1 MMRETDMAK
10 TRVTK
15 SDNDTFSGKLID
27 DFNNSNIA
35 TFLDRWGP
43 EEVIQVYDPEIN
55 MQGILIIDNTILG
68 PGNGGIQISP
78 LATPQKIF
86 QLARTR
92 TWTCALSNV
101 PFGGAKAGIKA
112 DPFVINKIQ
121 YIKSFANK
129 ISHTVPYKYIA
140 TTDFN
145 VGQYEIEEFVNI
157 VGDSNGAT
165 GKPENMGGIPCELGT
180 AGFGVGLAID
190 VSYNLLKNY
199 LNLPKQFSDATVAIR
214 GFENVG
220 SGIAKYL
227 YNKGSKIVAI
237 SDQWGGIYNQNG
249 ISIENVLKYSNV
261 SSEKSSLK
269 NYKPAKIITDKDI
282 LKIDCDIFIS
292 ASGKNFL
299 TEKTISH
306 LKAKFFVE
314 EINDPVTPVIEQLL
328 NKKGVIVLP
337 NILTD
342 IGSVICSNAEYN
354 RISVETAFTR
364 IESKVKE
371 ITELVVQRSLETN
384 SPIRRVAEEIAQ
396 EKILNARRQT

>member
-1 MMRETDMAK
+1 MMPKTNMAK
-10 TRVTK
+10 TRVTN
-15 SDNDTFSGKLID
+15 SDNDTFPGKLID
-27 DFNNSNIA
+27 DFEKTNIA

-43 EEVIQVYDPEIN
+43 EEVIQVYDTEIN

-92 TWTCALSNV
+92 TWSCALSNV

-112 DPFVINKIQ
+112 DPYTVNKIQ

-140 TTDFN
+140 TADFN
-145 VGQYEIEEFVNI
+145 VGQYEIKEFVNI
-157 VGDSNGAT
+157 VGDRNGAT
-165 GKPENMGGIPCELGT
+165 GKPESMGGIPCELGT
-180 AGFGVGLAID
+180 AGFGIGLAID
-190 VSYNLLKNY
+190 VSYNLLKTY
-199 LNLPKQFSDATVAIR
+199 LNLPKHISDATVAIH
-214 GFENVG
+214 GFGNVG

-227 YNKGSKIVAI
+227 YNKGFEIIAI
-237 SDQWGGIYNQNG
+237 SDQWGAIYNQNG
-249 ISIENVLKYSNV
+249 INIENVLKYSNA

-269 NYKPAKIITDKDI
+269 KYKLAKIITDKDI
-282 LKIDCDIFIS
+282 IKIDCDIFIS
-292 ASGKNFL
+292 ASGKNLL

-306 LKAKFFVE
+306 LKAKYFVE
-314 EINDPVTPVIEQLL
+314 EINDPITPVIEQLL
-328 NKKGVIVLP
+328 NKNGVVVLP

-342 IGSVICSNAEYN
+342 IGSVVCSNAEYN
-354 RISVETAFTR
+354 RISVETAFSR
-364 IESKVKE
+364 MESKVKE

-384 SPIRRVAEEIAQ
+384 TPIRGVAEEIAQ
-396 EKILNARRQT
+396 EKILNTRGQT